1 MKITVCIGSSCPEEE
16 LSEDSSEDELSEE
29 ETDELSEEGSLSD
42 EDEEEDELSSRF
54 SEEDDELL
62 SGSEETLELSAEDE
76 FSLSAFSVSLYSSS
90 NELFSEEISPKTAS
104 FSIISGSS
112 DAQPNNEK
120 IIKKARKTQIPF
132 FIFSPLLLNFIHYRK

>member
-1 MKITVCIGSSCPEEE
+1 MEEE
-16 LSEDSSEDELSEE
+16 LSEDSSEDELSEDD

-42 EDEEEDELSSRF
+42 EDDDEDEEDELSSGF

-62 SGSEETLELSAEDE
+62 SGSEETSELPAEDE

-90 NELFSEEISPKTAS
+90 NELLSEEISPKTAS

-112 DAQPNNEK
+112 ATQPNNEK
-120 IIKKARKTQIPF
+120 IIKIARKPQILF
-132 FIFSPLLLNFIHYRK
+132 FIFSPLLLDFIHYKK